1 MTTSIPDEQ
10 TIRTLGTGTNLMNG
24 GSFGGF
30 LDNIGPILAVAL
42 QQVHPSYR

>member
-1 MTTSIPDEQ
+1 MKVSPCQWWFPIDKNDNTIPDEQ

-30 LDNIGPILAVAL
+30 
-42 QQVHPSYR
+42 